1 MKRNKNAYTLIL
13 SGLLILLAAGCEDPL
28 PPDQTDTFDKKKML
42 ENVAFNTIVPAYD
55 AMYQATDSLNTM
67 TQDFVNAPDIQ
78 KLNMLQD
85 QFKRAYLLFEHVSVF
100 EIGPAEN
107 ELFRANLNTFP
118 CDTAQILTKISAADY
133 NLSAAADI
141 DAKGFPAM
149 DFLLF
154 AKNGDQQFVLN
165 RYTNHTDSTKFRMY
179 LKTLALE
186 ISGKATNIYNSWKPG
201 TMSYATTFANNTGSS
216 IGGSIGMLV
225 NQLCFDLELLKNGS
239 IGIPSGKKS
248 MGILYPEK
256 SEGIN
261 SGLSLSLAKARL
273 RALENLYLGKGVKPQ
288 DSIGFDDYLMHVDAK
303 YGQSSLNEVIKSKF
317 TLAQSM
323 LDLIPETLAN
333 SINTQ
338 IQLVD
343 DAYNELQ
350 QLVVLLKVDM
360 TSALGIQITY
370 QDNDGD

>member
-1 MKRNKNAYTLIL
+1 MKKHKNAYTLIL
-13 SGLLILLAAGCEDPL
+13 SSLLILFAAGCEDPL
-28 PPDQTDTFDKKKML
+28 PPDQADTFEKKKML
-42 ENVAFNTIVPAYD
+42 ENVAFNIVVPAYET
-55 AMYQATDSLNTM
+55 MYQATDSLNAM

-85 QFKRAYLLFEHVSVF
+85 QFKRAYLLFEHVSAF
-100 EIGPAEN
+100 EIGPAEI

-118 CDTAQILTKISAADY
+118 CDTTQILTKIAAGDY
-133 NLSAAADI
+133 SLSAAADI

-154 AKNGDQQFVLN
+154 AKNGDQAFVLN
-165 RYTNHTDSTKFRMY
+165 RYTKHADSAKFRMY

-186 ISGKATNIYNSWKPG
+186 ISNKTTNIYNAWKPG
-201 TMSYATTFANNTGSS
+201 TTSYATTFANNTGSS

-225 NQLCFDLELLKNGS
+225 NQLCFDLELLKNGG

-256 SEGIN
+256 SEGVY

-273 RALENLYLGKGVKPQ
+273 RALENLYLGKGVISQ

-303 YGQSSLNEVIKSKF
+303 YGQSSLNEVIQSKF
-317 TLAQSM
+317 NAAKNKLET
-323 LDLIPETLAN
+323 IPETLPN

-338 IQLVD
+338 LTLVD